1 MVTLLKHT
9 KLKSIYL
16 VIYIFITPVTIFA
29 QVENN
34 KDLFAFA
41 ITDCLLKSGDTIPV
55 VQVQLP
61 QGSIIIIEKGQ
72 TGLLKHNYSNV
83 KDDTSKIGWGKCS
96 LIKENNYFFGL
107 HLYNKI
113 NRPQKNDLLYTK
125 IYYPSK
131 YKGRVYNLVK
141 DAIYF
146 EHIGG
151 GNFYDFNSPALL
163 DDQKEDKLTESLVA
177 DIKFTGSELFK
188 QNDRQNQEIN
198 SGLFKGKKL
207 FAAMQTITVKNVKD
221 FIDYVIARPGK
232 YIGNTWKISETFAT
246 WMVSG
251 TPTVIKN

>member
-1 MVTLLKHT
+1 
-9 KLKSIYL
+9 LKSIFL
-16 VIYIFITPVTIFA
+16 VINIFLTPVTIFA
-29 QVENN
+29 QIDNN

-41 ITDCLLKSGDTIPV
+41 ITDYLLKAGDTISV

-61 QGSIIIIEKGQ
+61 QRSKIIIEKGQ
-72 TGLLKHNYSNV
+72 IGLLKYNYSNV

-113 NRPQKNDLLYTK
+113 NSPQKNDILYTK
-125 IYYPSK
+125 IYYPAK

-163 DDQKEDKLTESLVA
+163 DEQMENKLTDSLVA

-188 QNDRQNQEIN
+188 QNDGQDQDIS
-198 SGLFKGKKL
+198 SGIFKGKKL
-207 FAAMQTITVKNVKD
+207 FAAMQTITVGNVND